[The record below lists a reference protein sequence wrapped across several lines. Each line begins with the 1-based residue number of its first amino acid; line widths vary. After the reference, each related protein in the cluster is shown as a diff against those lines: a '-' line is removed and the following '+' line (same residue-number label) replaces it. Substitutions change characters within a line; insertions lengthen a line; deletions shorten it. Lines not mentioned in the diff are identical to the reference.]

1 VGTRGKG
8 SNGHFSEFRPAVIGR
23 GLGTRQPEVVS
34 HIFYQSFWAINRYL
48 QSDFIG
54 FWPLLCGN
62 VYGFTVS
69 CLTCGSL
76 TFCQIDPD
84 PVSKKS
90 SIIIN

>member
-1 VGTRGKG
+1 LSFSLKIISTVGTRGKG

-34 HIFYQSFWAINRYL
+34 HIFYQSFWAINRHL

-62 VYGFTVS
+62 VYGFLFNMWEFDILS
-69 CLTCGSL
+69 
-76 TFCQIDPD
+76 
-84 PVSKKS
+84 
-90 SIIIN
+90 N